1 MKKTAH
7 AFLTIQKILFI
18 IYIVVFAICFVTFL
32 FIGVPMMVINIAHE
46 TEEQI
51 ALFATGSVFTYS
63 SIFFLF
69 ALPIYIVALCLLRQS
84 KDALETA
91 KSRKEAR
98 KGAIIALIVGVIT
111 EGYFAI
117 AAGVMMLVMK
127 NKYYDD
133 TVIDD

>member
-1 MKKTAH
+1 
-7 AFLTIQKILFI
+7 
-18 IYIVVFAICFVTFL
+18 
-32 FIGVPMMVINIAHE
+32 MMVINIAHE